1 MKTIIGSTALKKHF
15 PGFREPKD
23 LDFLSSEDTEF
34 SSIKNEN
41 GIVEIIPAPTWWNH
55 KEYASPEEILTL
67 KSSHIF
73 WTIRSR
79 KKHIADIEFLLN
91 KGYTIDKNMFF
102 GLFDHWTS
110 IYGERSQ
117 SDQDKSQEDFFDDYL
132 KREVHHDQ
140 VHLWINPDPVYKKIL
155 VGDESVNICEE
166 KFMSL
171 TDEEKLNV
179 VREEVYVLSFER
191 QRNVSSTSPG
201 FLYRTN
207 LIYFIGNLAPTWLSL
222 FAMNNFLLLN
232 NPKIEY
238 KTIINKQLEKWKQK
252 KI

>member
-1 MKTIIGSTALKKHF
+1 M
-15 PGFREPKD
+15 R
-23 LDFLSSEDTEF
+23 
-34 SSIKNEN
+34 
-41 GIVEIIPAPTWWNH
+41 
-55 KEYASPEEILTL
+55 
-67 KSSHIF
+67 
-73 WTIRSR
+73 
-79 KKHIADIEFLLN
+79 
-91 KGYTIDKNMFF
+91 
-102 GLFDHWTS
+102 
-110 IYGERSQ
+110 
-117 SDQDKSQEDFFDDYL
+117 
-132 KREVHHDQ
+132 
-140 VHLWINPDPVYKKIL
+140 
-155 VGDESVNICEE
+155 E